1 MLKSLSIRYKLLLV
15 IVISLAGF
23 VIQGVVTFGVLD
35 DMNQASTRLE
45 SAQQAAQV
53 IAGTQAEVLT
63 LTLQKRG
70 VNRETEAAYRSSLER
85 ALELEQQNLSAVAG
99 DMDSTDL
106 KGHIDHLHT
115 SLQGYF
121 QQLLLWHNVSL
132 TLGLDDQSGLLA
144 VLREKAAA
152 LEALVKGFSAMERAL
167 TKVIGVERER
177 LSGGK
182 PTAAEPFEKELG
194 VLKDLI
200 VELQFEDTFMP
211 AVDAYAVAFRDA
223 HGQYQQRAE
232 IDQRLLKQVP
242 QIEQAVTAAANFINV
257 ELLAEARH
265 TEQAVSQ
272 RARYTLIAAA
282 VITATILILL
292 LLWIGR
298 TVNRGLTDTLG
309 LLANFSAGNL
319 AARLTGYENS
329 RDEFGQ
335 LVASANAM
343 AESLGGLVHQA
354 DDASREMVGISDELS
369 GSTGQLVSVNRQI
382 NDQTQQVAAAS
393 EEMSVTANE
402 MASTV
407 NDLNRAAQKT
417 SQAGDESTH
426 LVTRTEE
433 AIRDIARVVNDAAE
447 MVRKLGERSN
457 QIGMVVDVINE
468 IAEQTNLLALNA
480 AIEAAR
486 AGDAGRGFAVVA
498 DEVRNLATK
507 TVEATTQIIASVE
520 QIQGGSREAMA
531 AMELG
536 QQSAERGV
544 ALGEEAKASMDLMRD
559 QTAKSSER
567 TAQIATAIEQMSITI
582 REISKNIEQVAEEV
596 RNSQQA
602 ASAIDNTSQVVADKA
617 SQLSAVTGAFKT

>member
-15 IVISLAGF
+15 IAISLIGF

-35 DMNQASTRLE
+35 DMNEASGQLE
-45 SAQQAAQV
+45 AAQQAAQV
-53 IAGTQAEVLT
+53 IASTQSEVLT
-63 LTLQKRG
+63 LTLQKRA
-70 VNRETEAAYRSSLER
+70 VNRETEAAYRASLER
-85 ALELEQQNLSAVAG
+85 ALEQQQQHLSAVAEG
-99 DMDSTDL
+99 L
-106 KGHIDHLHT
+106 KSAELTGHIEHLQT

-121 QQLLLWHNVSL
+121 KQLLLWHEVSL
-132 TLGLDDQSGLLA
+132 TLGLDDQSGSLG
-144 VLREKAAA
+144 VLREKAAV
-152 LEALVKGFSAMERAL
+152 LEALVKGFSAMERAF
-167 TKVIGVERER
+167 TKVVSVERE
-177 LSGGK
+177 SFSSGK
-182 PTAAEPFEKELG
+182 PTDAKPFETESG
-194 VLKDLI
+194 VLKALI

-211 AVDAYAVAFRDA
+211 AIDAYAAAFQAA
-223 HGQYQQRAE
+223 HEQYQKRAE
-232 IDQRLLKQVP
+232 IDQALLQQVP
-242 QIEQAVTAAANFINV
+242 QIEQAVTAAAEFINV
-257 ELLAEARH
+257 KLLAEARS

-272 RARYTLIAAA
+272 QARYTLIAAA

-319 AARLTGYENS
+319 AARLTGYENT

-354 DDASREMVGISDELS
+354 DDASREMVGISEELS

-402 MASTV
+402 VASTV

-417 SQAGDESTH
+417 SEAGDESTR

-457 QIGMVVDVINE
+457 QIGVVVDVINE

-507 TVEATTQIIASVE
+507 TVEATTQIVSSVDE
-520 QIQGGSREAMA
+520 IQGGSREAMA
-531 AMELG
+531 AMERG

-544 ALGEEAKASMDLMRD
+544 TLGEEAKASMDMMRD

-567 TAQIATAIEQMSITI
+567 TAQIATAIEQMSVTI

-596 RNSQQA
+596 KSSQQA
-602 ASAIDNTSQVVADKA
+602 ADSIDNTSRVVADKA
-617 SQLSAVTGAFKT
+617 SQLSAVTG